1 MAGKDAIRVEGR
13 VIGIAD
19 CGLRTADLPRK
30 LLFTVEL
37 ANGHRLLGHVPRRGR
52 EAAGKLGVG
61 DKVMLE
67 VSPFDLSRGCI
78 LGNGE

>member
-1 MAGKDAIRVEGR
+1 MAGQDAIRVEGR
-13 VIGIAD
+13 VVAIAD
-19 CGLRTADLPRK
+19 RGLRTADLPQK

-37 ANGHRLLGHVPRRGR
+37 ANGHRMLGHVRRRGR
-52 EAAGKLGVG
+52 EAAGKLVVG